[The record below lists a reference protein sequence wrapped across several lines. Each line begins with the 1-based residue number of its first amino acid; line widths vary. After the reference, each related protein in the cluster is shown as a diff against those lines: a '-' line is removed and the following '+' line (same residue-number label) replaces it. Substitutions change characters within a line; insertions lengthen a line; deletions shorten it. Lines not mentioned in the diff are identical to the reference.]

1 MLAACR
7 KKGIA
12 MLGTALLAG
21 AMALPVQAE
30 AAEVFGRLYIPEDQQ
45 VTMQTSGGIGFDFS
59 KEKKAKLT
67 PAEFWLIDAN
77 VNWKKVPGSQVDDW
91 YRSKKIPAGQ
101 HIYYAK
107 AADDGTFDFKDIA
120 GGDYYLVIV
129 NNYVSGR
136 GGDPDALKALQG
148 YMPDYELFQMFIT
161 GMSDP
166 TVIRFH
172 LKAEERASFDT
183 MPEKQTTPV
192 NPHEN

>member
-1 MLAACR
+1 MFAACR

-12 MLGTALLAG
+12 VLGTALLAG

-59 KEKKAKLT
+59 KEKKSKPTA
-67 PAEFWLIDAN
+67 AEFWLIDAN
-77 VNWKKVPGSQVDDW
+77 VNWKNVPGSQVDDW
-91 YRSKKIPAGQ
+91 YRSRKIPVGQ
-101 HIYYAK
+101 HIYYTK
-107 AADDGTFDFKDIA
+107 AADDGTFDLKDVA

-129 NNYVSGR
+129 NNYVPGR

-148 YMPDYELFQMFIT
+148 YMPDYEMFQLFIT

-172 LKAEERASFDT
+172 VKADERASFDT
-183 MPEKQTTPV
+183 MPSKQAPT
-192 NPHEN
+192 NPHED

>member
-1 MLAACR
+1 MFAAYR

-12 MLGTALLAG
+12 LCGAALLAG

-59 KEKKAKLT
+59 KEKKAQPT

-77 VNWKKVPGSQVDDW
+77 VNWKNVPGSQVDDW
-91 YRSKKIPAGQ
+91 YRSRRIPAGQ
-101 HIYYAK
+101 HIYYTK
-107 AADDGTFDFKDIA
+107 AADDGTFDLKDVA

-129 NNYVSGR
+129 NNYVPGR

-148 YMPDYELFQMFIT
+148 YMPDYEMFQLFIT

-172 LKAEERASFDT
+172 VKADERASFDT
-183 MPEKQTTPV
+183 MPSKQAPT
-192 NPHEN
+192 NPHED